1 MDVIKTADWIIDMG
15 PDGGVNGGQ
24 IIGEGS
30 PENISEIKGSYT
42 GDFLRNIMTNKLK
55 KTA

>member
-1 MDVIKTADWIIDMG
+1 MG
-15 PDGGVNGGQ
+15 PDGGVNGGK

-30 PENISEIKGSYT
+30 PERISEIKGSYT
-42 GDFLRNIMTNKLK
+42 GDFLRNIMRERLK

>member
-1 MDVIKTADWIIDMG
+1 MG
-15 PDGGVNGGQ
+15 PDGGINGGK

-30 PENISEIKGSYT
+30 PEKITEISGSYT
-42 GDFLRNIMTNKLK
+42 GDFLKNIINNRLK